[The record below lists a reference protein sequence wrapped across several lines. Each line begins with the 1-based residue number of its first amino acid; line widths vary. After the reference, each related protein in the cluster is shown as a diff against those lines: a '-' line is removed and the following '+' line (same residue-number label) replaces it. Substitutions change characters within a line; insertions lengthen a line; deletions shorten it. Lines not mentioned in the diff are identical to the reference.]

1 MNVIIA
7 YLETMFSAYPQT
19 PRLLDAKAELRT
31 MMEDAYTGYLANGL
45 SENEAV
51 GRVITEFGN
60 LDELAPVLGITGELA
75 PAAHDSDSASAS
87 ASAAAP
93 QAPAYPPIT
102 MDEAT
107 GYAEAQRRIRFR
119 VAASVAL
126 FVLSPAPLIV
136 LSGAAGS
143 SETGLNSGV
152 ASAIGLG
159 LLLLIVAGGIM
170 TILSTSRDL
179 APFARVRDGRFSPE
193 PSVSTWAE
201 ALAQQHEQRRI
212 GALQVAILFWIL
224 SPAPVIALSML
235 TEHSPQNGLWSTVGV
250 AGTLLFVAAGLLILL
265 PAAWAQSTAERLG
278 STSSRRR
285 RYRDEDHGLI
295 GIVARIYWP
304 LVTAGFLAWSFIGDA
319 WGRSWII
326 WPIAGVLFG
335 AIVGALG
342 AWKSAQ
348 ANRR

>member
-31 MMEDAYTGYLANGL
+31 MMEDAYAGYLANGL

-60 LDELAPVLGITGELA
+60 LDELAPVLGITGDLA
-75 PAAHDSDSASAS
+75 PAEPAP
-87 ASAAAP
+87 AAAP
-93 QAPAYPPIT
+93 HAPAYPPIT

-119 VAASVAL
+119 AAAAVAL

-143 SETGLNSGV
+143 SETGLNSGL

-159 LLLLIVAGGIM
+159 ILLLLIAGGIM

-179 APFARVRDGRFSPE
+179 VPFARVRDGRFSPE
-193 PSVSTWAE
+193 PSVSAWAE
-201 ALAQQHEQRRI
+201 ALAHQHEPRRI
-212 GALQVAILFWIL
+212 GALQIAILFWIL

-235 TEHSPQNGLWSTVGV
+235 TERSPQHDLWSTVGV

-265 PAAWAQSTAERLG
+265 PASWAQNAAERLG
-278 STSSRRR
+278 GAPSRRR
-285 RYRDEDHGLI
+285 RDRDEDHGLI

-319 WGRSWII
+319 WNRSWII

-335 AIVGALG
+335 ALVGAVG
-342 AWKSAQ
+342 AWKAARAS
-348 ANRR
+348 R